1 VNAPAPAPDPRVA
14 KTAPSP
20 GLRFVAR
27 QPILTK
33 DEKVFGYELLFFRD
47 GIEDYFCPKDAEA
60 ASKVMLDSSLIMGLD
75 VLCNGGRAFVNCTR
89 DMLLKDYVTLAP
101 SSQTVVEILESVEP
115 DDLVMAAC
123 QRLKEGGYMIALDDF
138 AMDDKREPLTNIADI
153 IKVDVQGTTA
163 EERTAIVK
171 KYGPWHCR
179 MLAEKVGTRE
189 EFLAAKKAGFAYFQG
204 YFFRR
209 PETVKTHAVPGNQ
222 LNYIKMLQVVS
233 KPELEPREIE
243 NAIKGEASLCYR
255 LLRYMNSAS
264 FGFSNEI
271 HSVRHAL
278 SILGEREVRRWVRLV
293 VTLAAGQN
301 KSSDLVLSALVRGRF
316 CELLSPKIKHGE
328 SDLFLLGLLSLMDSI
343 PDLHRCAGEGAARS
357 EDQERAPGRR
367 AASTLPV
374 DAGAG
379 VRRLAEHRCA
389 RQISQ
394 AQRERGGG
402 GPLECTAVGAAD
414 ERSVNPQRHGIVL
427 ACCDS
432 TRSASYSYHCAKL
445 HDLGLALPQ
454 PGAVTS

>member
-1 VNAPAPAPDPRVA
+1 MNAPASAPDPRLA
-14 KTAPSP
+14 KSVPGP

-33 DEKVFGYELLFFRD
+33 DEKVFGYELLFRD
-47 GIEDYFCPKDAEA
+47 GIEDYFCPKDPEA
-60 ASKVMLDSSLIMGLD
+60 ASKIMLDSSLIMGLD

-89 DMLLKDYVTLAP
+89 DMLLKDYVTLLP

-138 AMDDKREPLTNIADI
+138 GVGDPREPLTDIADI
-153 IKVDVQGTTA
+153 IKVDVRSTSP
-163 EERTAIVK
+163 EERAAMVK
-171 KYGPWHCR
+171 KYGPWRCR
-179 MLAEKVGTRE
+179 MLAEKVETRE
-189 EFLAAKKAGFAYFQG
+189 EFMAAKKAGFSYFQG

-264 FGFSNEI
+264 FGFASEI

-278 SILGEREVRRWVRLV
+278 SMLGEREVRRWVRLV

-301 KSSDLVLSALVRGRF
+301 KSSDLVLSALVRARF
-316 CELLSPKIKHGE
+316 CELLSPKIKHGQ

-343 PDLHRCAGEGAARS
+343 LELPMTDVLEKVPL
-357 EDQERAPGRR
+357 DQETKSVLLGG
-367 AASTLPV
+367 ASELRPLYQLM
-374 DAGAG
+374 
-379 VRRLAEHRCA
+379 LAQESGDWQSTSELAKSLKLTESEIAEGYWQAMQWA
-389 RQISQ
+389 RQMN
-394 AQRERGGG
+394 GG
-402 GPLECTAVGAAD
+402 
-414 ERSVNPQRHGIVL
+414 
-427 ACCDS
+427 
-432 TRSASYSYHCAKL
+432 
-445 HDLGLALPQ
+445 
-454 PGAVTS
+454 

>member
-1 VNAPAPAPDPRVA
+1 M
-14 KTAPSP
+14 
-20 GLRFVAR
+20 RFVAR

-33 DEKVFGYELLFFRD
+33 DEKVFGYELLFRD
-47 GIEDYFCPKDAEA
+47 GIEDYFCPKDVEA
-60 ASKVMLDSSLIMGLD
+60 ASKIMLDSSLIMGLD

-89 DMLLKDYVTLAP
+89 DMLLKDYVMLLP
-101 SSQTVVEILESVEP
+101 SSHTVVEILESVEP

-123 QRLKEGGYMIALDDF
+123 QRLKESGYMIALDDF

-153 IKVDVQGTTA
+153 IKVDVQGTSP
-163 EERTAIVK
+163 EERIALVK
-171 KYGPWHCR
+171 KYGPFRCR
-179 MLAEKVGTRE
+179 MLAEKVETRE

-255 LLRYMNSAS
+255 LLRYMNSAN

-343 PDLHRCAGEGAARS
+343 LDLPMTDVLEKVPL
-357 EDQERAPGRR
+357 DQETKNVLLGEESYLRP
-367 AASTLPV
+367 LY
-374 DAGAG
+374 
-379 VRRLAEHRCA
+379 RLMLAQESGDWQSSAELAKSLKLTESEVAEGHWNAMQWA
-389 RQISQ
+389 RQMN
-394 AQRERGGG
+394 
-402 GPLECTAVGAAD
+402 GA
-414 ERSVNPQRHGIVL
+414 
-427 ACCDS
+427 
-432 TRSASYSYHCAKL
+432 
-445 HDLGLALPQ
+445 
-454 PGAVTS
+454 